1 MKQYSVKQY
10 SMKQYI
16 YIYTYPRTAQR
27 HEHERSVHTT
37 RINHRPATPQNH
49 CSRERG
55 RGMAASTSSGRQLSS
70 YMLAESKGVAVQC
83 CYGPHVGS
91 GGGGA
96 CHLAMLLTF
105 RRRHHERGR
114 AFHRTYPTCRTR
126 WTTRSCRPLA
136 GHCAQSRPR
145 AAPGTCLLELEPS
158 RRRRR

>member
-16 YIYTYPRTAQR
+16 YIYIYPRTAQ
-27 HEHERSVHTT
+27 TT
-37 RINHRPATPQNH
+37 RARAKCAHNTHQSPPGH
-49 CSRERG
+49 
-55 RGMAASTSSGRQLSS
+55 STKPLLTGAGEEWQQARRQGGSCRRTCWRNR
-70 YMLAESKGVAVQC
+70 KVAVHC
-83 CYGPHVGS
+83 CGGPHVGS

-105 RRRHHERGR
+105 RRRHHKRGR

-126 WTTRSCRPLA
+126 WTTWSCRPLA

-145 AAPGTCLLELEPS
+145 AAPGTYCICWS
-158 RRRRR
+158 